1 MKPAARWLLAAACWL
16 AALPVQ
22 AESDFFDKSP
32 TIVLQWATPEISPRV
47 RARIQSLLA
56 QRARVE
62 IWPAD
67 QACTGICAQSP
78 LRLVIGP
85 DPALSM
91 DPVPISESFSSDS
104 FSLAVSRTNPMQT
117 LLQVSGRGR
126 GLLYGSYAA
135 LEILGYRFWHPLA
148 PTLPERLTVPPLGSN
163 YEIPHYRARGFTHHT
178 MHPLE
183 LSHVL
188 NGWGPRGP
196 DDAAGWEAL
205 LPEWES
211 YLEWLIANRQN
222 EVEWVLLEKPRWGDF
237 ARGPVR
243 QQRLK
248 RIVALG
254 HDWQVRIGLD
264 APLALEQQNG
274 WRLIPQSGSLSD
286 ELDQLH
292 RNLDWL
298 ADTGV
303 DFLSTELG
311 TSEFTH
317 GGASA
322 MLAWLNAATDQ
333 LARRKLPFFTKIHIS
348 SGQQIEDY
356 RDPESGEPLNIN
368 FLPYYADPRLGVM
381 PHTVQI
387 YALDDPAPTY
397 GHKDF
402 SEMHRFMRMVSG
414 KRPMLWFPES
424 AYWVN
429 YDINVPLFLPVYA
442 RQRLHDLRL
451 LTREGLD
458 LEGQMIFSSGW
469 QDGYWLN
476 DLLAARA
483 AWDPLAAQATDE
495 QALRSLL
502 SRQLVV
508 FGPQADQILKLL
520 LDTMDTQHRLLV
532 LGQTG
537 SAPPAD
543 ISLRSGIAYLA
554 GQDTWSQLAGTIRAF
569 GLKGYQT
576 QPERLSFEDLRD
588 PAKLKLYLL
597 EVAPLLQAM
606 AYEFQ
611 RLATRADEIDISQL
625 SDALRR
631 HWLEIRHGLRLNALR
646 ADEVYALMEASA
658 SQATGQHSQAAAWLK
673 RAHQAIAEAEAP
685 VAWLSENFPGDAGRI
700 AGWGR
705 PNPTVYNYGY
715 FWPARSLFFWKRDY
729 EQVARG
735 NFNPCLNNII
745 DPLEVALPAPEAH
758 PGAGLVRTLAPL
770 LGLGDCFAPKGRR
783 DAGTNGMMD

>member
-1 MKPAARWLLAAACWL
+1 MR
-16 AALPVQ
+16 
-22 AESDFFDKSP
+22 D
-32 TIVLQWATPEISPRV
+32 
-47 RARIQSLLA
+47 RIESLLA
-56 QRARVE
+56 QRASVE

-67 QACTGICAQSP
+67 LACTDACTKAD
-78 LRLVIGP
+78 LRLVIGAEIDQAP
-85 DPALSM
+85 AQDP
-91 DPVPISESFSSDS
+91 ES
-104 FSLAVSRTNPMQT
+104 FSLAVSKPAAVQT
-117 LLQVSGRGR
+117 LVQVSGQGR
-126 GLLYGSYAA
+126 GLLFGSYAA
-135 LEILGYRFWHPLA
+135 LESLGYRFWHPLA
-148 PTLPERLTVPPLGSN
+148 PTLPDRLNLPPPGMIK
-163 YEIPHYRARGFTHHT
+163 EKPFYRARGFTHHT

-183 LSHVL
+183 LCHVL
-188 NGWGPRGP
+188 NGWGPKGP
-196 DDAAGWEAL
+196 EDAAGWEAL

-222 EVEWVLLEKPRWGDF
+222 EVEWVLLEKPRWGAF

-243 QQRLK
+243 QERLK
-248 RIVALG
+248 RIVDLG
-254 HDWQVRIGLD
+254 HAWQLRIGLD

-274 WRLIPQSGSLSD
+274 WRLIPQSGSLNS

-292 RNLDWL
+292 SNLDWL

-303 DFLSTELG
+303 DFLSTEQG

-317 GGASA
+317 GGAGG
-322 MLAWLNAATDQ
+322 MLSWLNAATDQ
-333 LARRKLPFFTKIHIS
+333 LARRGIPFFTKIHIS
-348 SGQQIEDY
+348 SGQQVEDF

-402 SEMHRFMRMVSG
+402 REMHRFMRLVSG

-476 DLLAARA
+476 DLLAART
-483 AWDPLAAQATDE
+483 AWDPQMAQATDE

-502 SRQLVV
+502 SRQLAV
-508 FGPQADQILKLL
+508 FGPQAEQIQKLL
-520 LDTMDTQHRLLV
+520 IDTMHTQHRLLV

-537 SAPPAD
+537 SAPPPD
-543 ISLRSGIAYLA
+543 INLRSGIAYLA
-554 GQDTWSQLAGTIRAF
+554 GQDSWSQLAGTIRAF

-576 QPERLSFEDLRD
+576 QPDRISFEELRHE
-588 PAKLKLYLL
+588 PAKLQQYRRNI
-597 EVAPLLQAM
+597 APLLQAM
-606 AYEFQ
+606 SFEFL
-611 RLATRADEIDISQL
+611 RLATRAAEIDISQQP
-625 SDALRR
+625 DALRR

-658 SQATGQHSQAAAWLK
+658 SQAIGQHGQAAAWLK
-673 RAHQAIAEAEAP
+673 RAHAAIAEAEAP
-685 VAWLSENFPGDAGRI
+685 VTWLSENFPGDAGRI
-700 AGWGR
+700 AAWGR

-729 EQVARG
+729 EQVAYG
-735 NFNPCLNNII
+735 NFNPCLHNII

-770 LGLGDCFAPKGRR
+770 LGLGDCVSIDQPGDRGKGP
-783 DAGTNGMMD
+783 DLDFGS